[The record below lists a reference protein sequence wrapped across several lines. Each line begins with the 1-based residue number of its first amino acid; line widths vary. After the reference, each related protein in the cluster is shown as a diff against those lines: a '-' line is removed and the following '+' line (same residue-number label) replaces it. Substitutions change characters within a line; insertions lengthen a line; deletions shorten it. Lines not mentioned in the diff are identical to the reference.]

1 MVYRFY
7 PTLLNSYQLYLNQTK
22 DSNGKIL
29 VDEIEMI
36 ERINRV
42 RKPTTGAQQKGIDFE
57 KAVTLG
63 QGEEFFEEQIIDK
76 TRNLLPAKYKTQFF
90 VEARHKNSQIYGY
103 VDIAGESAAFDLK
116 TTGFYSPN
124 RFLHNHQ
131 NLYLLGLQ
139 KYGIEQLDYIITD
152 FKEVYTESYH
162 LNTYDFNPLFL
173 EVESFIHFIE
183 ENKKFIR
190 DKKIFDRKA
199 NDAQL
204 TLFD

>member
-1 MVYRFY
+1 M
-7 PTLLNSYQLYLNQTK
+7 YLNQTK
-22 DSNGKIL
+22 DSNGKVL
-29 VDEIEMI
+29 VDEIELI

-42 RKPTTGAQQKGIDFE
+42 KKPTTGAQQKGIDFE

-63 QGEEFFEEQIIDK
+63 QGEDFFNESIIEK

-103 VDIAGESAAFDLK
+103 VDIVGESSAYDLK
-116 TTGFYSPN
+116 TTNYYTPN
-124 RFLHNHQ
+124 RFLTNHQ

-139 KYGIEQLDYIITD
+139 KYGIEQLDYVITD
-152 FKEVYTESYH
+152 FNEVYTESYY
-162 LNTYDFNPLFL
+162 LNSYDFNPLFI
-173 EVESFIHFIE
+173 EIESFIHFLE

-190 DKKIFDRKA
+190 DKKIFDRKS

-204 TLFD
+204 SLFD

>member
-1 MVYRFY
+1 MF
-7 PTLLNSYQLYLNQTK
+7 LNQTK
-22 DSNGKIL
+22 DSNGKIM

-42 RKPTTGAQQKGIDFE
+42 KKPTTGAQQKGIDFE

-63 QGEEFFEEQIIDK
+63 QGEDFFDEMIIEK
-76 TRNLLPAKYKTQFF
+76 TRQLLPQKYKTQFY
-90 VEARHKNSQIYGY
+90 VEARHKNSLIYGY
-103 VDIAGESAAFDLK
+103 VDIVSESSAFDLK
-116 TTGFYSPN
+116 TTGFYTPN
-124 RFLHNHQ
+124 RFQNNHQ

-152 FKEVYTESYH
+152 FKEVYTETYH
-162 LNTYDFNPLFL
+162 LNTYDFNPLFT
-173 EVESFIHFIE
+173 EVEAFVRFVE

-190 DKKIFDRKA
+190 DKKILDRKA

-204 TLFD
+204 SLFD